1 MNDCSLFLRA
11 QTLDK
16 SPHAPKMSSEG
27 YRLGCSLV
35 PLPLNWNMKDVASS
49 VTRTL
54 ERHGVVTAAGAAA
67 AEDFLFFD
75 ERQSFLCGAGSH

>member
-1 MNDCSLFLRA
+1 
-11 QTLDK
+11 
-16 SPHAPKMSSEG
+16 
-27 YRLGCSLV
+27 
-35 PLPLNWNMKDVASS
+35 MKDVASS

-54 ERHGVVTAAGAAA
+54 VGHGVVTAAAAAA